1 MKKKIK
7 IFMLVFALVLVL
19 AIPSVFAYSTDDYSI
34 DLPTGYESIGEGIFS
49 DSENGMILITVET
62 AEGEE
67 ANEEYF
73 YSDESLQEAATVF
86 ENMFDK
92 ETLKEFFQIIA
103 IEDLSDEDIE
113 NVTDMM
119 SISLTKKEITT
130 FTKNGYKCLHF
141 VINYKLEDEDIITYD
156 VYATLNNGKVY
167 VIFTMPDGSVDSN
180 IENAIKS
187 FTINIEEKPQTEEEN
202 KVEEKPQTEEE
213 NKVEEDNTK
222 APGKLPQTGSL
233 IAFETVATFLIV
245 ICGIFYIVNNKKN

>member
-1 MKKKIK
+1 
-7 IFMLVFALVLVL
+7 
-19 AIPSVFAYSTDDYSI
+19 
-34 DLPTGYESIGEGIFS
+34 
-49 DSENGMILITVET
+49 
-62 AEGEE
+62 
-67 ANEEYF
+67 
-73 YSDESLQEAATVF
+73 
-86 ENMFDK
+86 
-92 ETLKEFFQIIA
+92 
-103 IEDLSDEDIE
+103 
-113 NVTDMM
+113 M

-213 NKVEEDNTK
+213 NKVEEKPQTEEENKVEEDNTK